1 MWVMNA
7 KIASITT
14 LRWSVWGLNAFENDF
29 VQTKKAR
36 GIKGRLIDSCQYLP
50 MFNTCSSFIAMLSTC
65 NIMMITLYDVVLL
78 SFFHA
83 FCHVVLF
90 LYYDCCLV
98 VMLWSCYYVVLLS
111 RCHVFMLSRCHV
123 FMLLCGHAVMLSLWQ
138 VVMLLFFQFFML

>member
-14 LRWSVWGLNAFENDF
+14 LRWSVWGWNAFQNDF

-50 MFNTCSSFIAMLSTC
+50 LFNTCSSFIAMLSTC
-65 NIMMITLYDVVLL
+65 NILWCWHFMMLSCCHFFMLFVMLFCFCITMVVLL
-78 SFFHA
+78 SCCGHA
-83 FCHVVLF
+83 A
-90 LYYDCCLV
+90 
-98 VMLWSCYYVVLLS
+98 M
-111 RCHVFMLSRCHV
+111 SRCHV
-123 FMLLCGHAVMLSLWQ
+123 FMLLCGHAVMLSFWQ